1 MTKQYLFIPKTIKN
15 VRADMVGSSFL
26 ARPMHHYRKTGAH
39 VVSSDV
45 SCDTCKVDYQIGP
58 ENKNLGKKNDG
69 DAKEKCCAKGPTG
82 SQQLG
87 TISSFSGRPTIRS
100 SLNNV
105 NEYYANYNSYLKNR
119 GNTFDAKS
127 KLRVDP
133 NATTEFC
140 ETNPNVTACNT
151 CHKTTFKP
159 NNSVFK
165 IQGSA
170 SSSSY
175 VNRIKYNTIVKNNHS
190 FFKTYGTSLQ
200 YKEIPIFITKHKC
213 L

>member
-1 MTKQYLFIPKTIKN
+1 MTKQYLFIPKTVKN
-15 VRADMVGSSFL
+15 TRVDMLGSAFL
-26 ARPMHHYRKTGAH
+26 ARPMQHYRKTGAH
-39 VVSSDV
+39 VVSQDK
-45 SCDTCKVDYQIGP
+45 SCDTGKLDYQIGP
-58 ENKNLGKKNDG
+58 ENKNIGKKNDG
-69 DAKEKCCAKGPTG
+69 DAKEKCCSHGPTG
-82 SQQLG
+82 SQQG

-100 SLNNV
+100 SLNSV

-140 ETNPNVTACNT
+140 ETNPNVTECNT

-175 VNRIKYNTIVKNNHS
+175 VNRVKYNTIVKNNHS
-190 FFKTYGTSLQ
+190 LFKSYGTALH
-200 YKEIPIFITKHKC
+200 YKETPIFITKHKC